1 MKYLIPLFFA
11 LTATAAE
18 ARSWQNDYPS
28 CNVTQQRHLKSG
40 PGKTAMQ
47 DHITMRTNILQAD
60 IGTASK
66 ARPMTR
72 QQSQRLWNRVD
83 AIRKASDRLAAK
95 QGFLSA
101 AERASYDRQ
110 LDAIALQLCK

>member
-1 MKYLIPLFFA
+1 MKYLIPLVLA
-11 LTATAAE
+11 LMATSAE
-18 ARSWQNDYPS
+18 ARSWQSDYPS

-40 PGKTAMQ
+40 SAKTAMK
-47 DHITMRTNILQAD
+47 DHISMRANILQAD

-66 ARPMTR
+66 ARPITK

-83 AIRKASDRLAAK
+83 AIRKASDRLAAR

-110 LDAIALQLCK
+110 LDTVALQLCK

>member
-1 MKYLIPLFFA
+1 MKYLIPLVFA
-11 LTATAAE
+11 LTATASE
-18 ARSWQNDYPS
+18 ARSWQRDYPS

-40 PGKTAMQ
+40 SGKTAMQ
-47 DHITMRTNILQAD
+47 DHISMRANMLQAD

-66 ARPMTR
+66 ARPIPKQT
-72 QQSQRLWNRVD
+72 SQRLWNRVD

>member
-1 MKYLIPLFFA
+1 VKYLIPLAFA

-28 CNVTQQRHLKSG
+28 CNVTQQRHLNGSS
-40 PGKTAMQ
+40 GKTAMQ
-47 DHITMRTNILQAD
+47 DHISMRANILQAD

-66 ARPMTR
+66 ARPITR
-72 QQSQRLWNRVD
+72 RQSQRLWSRVD
-83 AIRKASDRLAAK
+83 AVRKASHRLAIK

-110 LDAIALQLCK
+110 LDVIALQLCK

>member
-1 MKYLIPLFFA
+1 MRYLIPLAFA
-11 LTATAAE
+11 LIATAAE

-28 CNVTQQRHLKSG
+28 CNVTEQRHLKSG
-40 PGKTAMQ
+40 SGKTMMQ
-47 DHITMRTNILQAD
+47 DHISMRVKILQAD
-60 IGTASK
+60 IATAGK
-66 ARPMTR
+66 ARPISK

-83 AIRKASDRLAAK
+83 AIGKASDRLAAK